1 MNTERQLEIRVP
13 ITLRRRGGRKLII
26 TPDAE
31 KSGAGGLRGRQNP
44 TLVKAIARGFRW
56 RKLMEQGLYES
67 VDEIAAKEKIDRSYV
82 SRLLR
87 MTLLAPD
94 IVEMVL
100 AGRQPRGINLQMVK
114 RPIPDCWQ
122 EQREMFLEL

>member
-31 KSGAGGLRGRQNP
+31 KSRAGGLRGGQDGA
-44 TLVKAIARGFRW
+44 LVKAIARGFRW

-100 AGRQPRGINLQMVK
+100 AGRQPRGINLQMLK

-122 EQREMFLEL
+122 EQREMFLTL

>member
-31 KSGAGGLRGRQNP
+31 KGRAGTLRAGQDG

-56 RKLMEQGLYES
+56 RKLIEQGFYES
-67 VDEIAAKEKIDRSYV
+67 VYEIAAKEKIDRSYV
-82 SRLLR
+82 SRLMR

-100 AGRQPRGINLQMVK
+100 AGRQPRGVNLQMLK
-114 RPIPDCWQ
+114 RPIPDCW
-122 EQREMFLEL
+122 EKQREMLLNL

>member
-1 MNTERQLEIRVP
+1 MNSERQLEIRVP
-13 ITLRRRGGRKLII
+13 IALRRRGGRKLII
-26 TPDAE
+26 TPDTE
-31 KSGAGGLRGRQNP
+31 EGRSVGLPNAQDL

-56 RKLMEQGLYES
+56 RNLIEQGVYES

-100 AGRQPRGINLQMVK
+100 AGKQPRGIKLQMLK
-114 RPIPDCWQ
+114 RPIPYCWR

>member
-1 MNTERQLEIRVP
+1 MIADQQLEIRVP

-26 TPDAE
+26 TPDAD
-31 KSGAGGLRGRQNP
+31 KGRVATLRDGQDG

-56 RKLMEQGLYES
+56 RKLLEQGVYEN

-100 AGRQPRGINLQMVK
+100 AGRQPRGINLQMLK

-122 EQREMFLEL
+122 EQRDLLLKL

>member
-1 MNTERQLEIRVP
+1 MNADQQLEIRVP

-31 KSGAGGLRGRQNP
+31 NGRAGTLRAGQDG
-44 TLVKAIARGFRW
+44 TLVKAISRGFRW
-56 RKLMEQGLYES
+56 RKLLEQGVYEN

-100 AGRQPRGINLQMVK
+100 AGRQPRGINLQMLK

-122 EQREMFLEL
+122 EQRDLLLQL

>member
-31 KSGAGGLRGRQNP
+31 KSRAVGLRGGQDRA
-44 TLVKAIARGFRW
+44 LVKAIARGFRW

-100 AGRQPRGINLQMVK
+100 AGRQPRGINLQMLK

-122 EQREMFLEL
+122 EQREMLLTL

>member
-1 MNTERQLEIRVP
+1 VNLDRQIEIRVP

-26 TPDAE
+26 APDTDN
-31 KSGAGGLRGRQNP
+31 GRAGVLPSDQDL

-56 RKLMEQGLYES
+56 RKLMEHGVYQS
-67 VDEIAAKEKIDRSYV
+67 VDEIASKEKIDRSYV

-87 MTLLAPD
+87 MTLLAPE

-100 AGRQPRGINLQMVK
+100 AGRQPRGINLQMLK

-122 EQREMFLEL
+122 EQRDLFLSL

>member
-1 MNTERQLEIRVP
+1 LADVQLFEFRQLDI
-13 ITLRRRGGRKLII
+13 
-26 TPDAE
+26 
-31 KSGAGGLRGRQNP
+31 
-44 TLVKAIARGFRW
+44 
-56 RKLMEQGLYES
+56 EQGVYEN

-100 AGRQPRGINLQMVK
+100 AGRQPRGINLQMLK
-114 RPIPDCWQ
+114 RPIPDCWEDQ
-122 EQREMFLEL
+122 GDLLLKL

>member
-1 MNTERQLEIRVP
+1 MNADQQLEIRVP

-31 KSGAGGLRGRQNP
+31 NGRAGTLRVGQDG
-44 TLVKAIARGFRW
+44 TLVKAISRGFRW
-56 RKLMEQGLYES
+56 RKLLEQGVYEN

-94 IVEMVL
+94 IV
-100 AGRQPRGINLQMVK
+100 
-114 RPIPDCWQ
+114 
-122 EQREMFLEL
+122 

>member
-1 MNTERQLEIRVP
+1 MNAQQQLVIRVP
-13 ITLRRRGGRKLII
+13 ISLRRRGGRKLII
-26 TPDAE
+26 TPDADN
-31 KSGAGGLRGRQNP
+31 ARPVGLRGGQDP

-56 RKLMEQGLYES
+56 RKLIEQGVFES

-100 AGRQPRGINLQMVK
+100 AGRQPRGINLQMLK
-114 RPIPDCWQ
+114 RPIPDCWE
-122 EQREMFLEL
+122 EQRDLLLKL

>member
-1 MNTERQLEIRVP
+1 MSAKRHLEICVP

-31 KSGAGGLRGRQNP
+31 KRRDRSLGESEDG

-56 RKLMEQGLYES
+56 RKLIEQGAYES

-82 SRLLR
+82 SRLMR

-94 IVEMVL
+94 IVEMIL
-100 AGRQPRGINLQMVK
+100 AGRQPRGINLQMLK
-114 RPIPDCWQ
+114 RPIPDSWE
-122 EQREMFLEL
+122 EQREMLLSL

>member
-1 MNTERQLEIRVP
+1 MIAEQQLEIRVP

-26 TPDAE
+26 TPDADNVQPV
-31 KSGAGGLRGRQNP
+31 GLRGGQDP

-56 RKLMEQGLYES
+56 RKLIEQGVFES

-87 MTLLAPD
+87 ITLLAPD

-100 AGRQPRGINLQMVK
+100 AGRQPRGINLQMLK
-114 RPIPDCWQ
+114 RPIPDCWE
-122 EQREMFLEL
+122 EQRDLLQKL

>member
-31 KSGAGGLRGRQNP
+31 KSRAEGLRGGQDGA
-44 TLVKAIARGFRW
+44 LVKAIARGFRW

-100 AGRQPRGINLQMVK
+100 AGRQPRGINLQMLK

-122 EQREMFLEL
+122 EQRDIFLEL

>member
-1 MNTERQLEIRVP
+1 MNADQQLEIRVP

-31 KSGAGGLRGRQNP
+31 KGRAGTLRDGQDG

-56 RKLMEQGLYES
+56 RKLLEQSVYEN

-94 IVEMVL
+94 IVERVL
-100 AGRQPRGINLQMVK
+100 AGRQPRGINLQMLK
-114 RPIPDCWQ
+114 RPIPDCWE
-122 EQREMFLEL
+122 EQRDLLLKL